1 MAPDTTET
9 TDTTEVSAIDIARR
23 VLKLEAEA
31 IDALVGRLDDNF
43 DRAVDTILKA
53 SGKVVVTGM
62 GKSGLICQ
70 KIAST
75 LASTGTSSF
84 FLHPAEGVHGDL
96 GVLMKNDVL
105 IAVSN
110 SGETD
115 EILRLIP
122 AVKRLGTP
130 MIVMTGIITS
140 TLAGFGDC
148 VLDVGVREEAC
159 PLGLAPTSSTTAT
172 LAMGDALAVA
182 LLEKKGFRAEDFA
195 SLHPAGSLG
204 KKLKTVAEYMHTGD
218 GVPSVT
224 VNTPMTDAM
233 AEMSKKRFG
242 VTGIFEGA
250 RLLGIITDGDIRR
263 SLEKGANLPDMTAGE
278 VMTIDPKVVG
288 QGSLVEEALN
298 IMEQYSITSLFVCD
312 AEGKAQGIVH
322 LHDLIRAGVL

>member
-1 MAPDTTET
+1 MSANTTE
-9 TDTTEVSAIDIARR
+9 ESAIDIARR
-23 VLKLEAEA
+23 VLKLEAGA

-43 DRAVDTILKA
+43 ARAVDMILKA

-75 LASTGTSSF
+75 LASTGTASF

-110 SGETD
+110 SGETE

-122 AVKRLGTP
+122 AVKRLGAP
-130 MIVMTGIITS
+130 MIVMTGIPSS

-182 LLEKKGFRAEDFA
+182 LLEKKGFKAEDFA

-218 GVPSVT
+218 GVPAVSAS
-224 VNTPMTDAM
+224 TPMTEAM
-233 AEMSKKRFG
+233 AEMSEKRLG
-242 VTGIFEGA
+242 VTGVFDA
-250 RLLGIITDGDIRR
+250 DRLLGIITDGDIRR
-263 SLEKGANLPDMTAGE
+263 ALEKRINLLDMTAGE
-278 VMTIDPKVVG
+278 VMTRDPKVVSKD
-288 QGSLVEEALN
+288 SLVEEALN
-298 IMEQYSITSLFVCD
+298 IMEEYSITSLFVCD
-312 AEGKAQGIVH
+312 DFGEALGVLH
-322 LHDLIRAGVL
+322 LHDLISAGVL

>member
-1 MAPDTTET
+1 MAPNT
-9 TDTTEVSAIDIARR
+9 TDSTKESAVDIARR
-23 VLKLEAEA
+23 VLKLEASA

-43 DRAVDTILKA
+43 ARAVDIILKA

-75 LASTGTSSF
+75 LASTGTASF

-105 IAVSN
+105 IAISN
-110 SGETD
+110 SGETE

-122 AVKRLGTP
+122 SVKRLGTP
-130 MIVMTGIITS
+130 MIVMTGITSS

-148 VLDVGVREEAC
+148 VLDVGVSEEAC

-182 LLEKKGFRAEDFA
+182 LLEKKGFRADDFA

-218 GVPSVT
+218 GVPEVSV
-224 VNTPMTDAM
+224 NAPMTEAM
-233 AEMSKKRFG
+233 AEMSEKRLG
-242 VTGIFEGA
+242 VTGVVEGEKT
-250 RLLGIITDGDIRR
+250 LSGIITDGDIRR
-263 SLEKGANLPDMTAGE
+263 SLEKGLNLLDMTAEE
-278 VMTIDPKVVG
+278 VMTRNPKVVSRD
-288 QGSLVEEALN
+288 SLVEEALN
-298 IMEQYSITSLFVCD
+298 IMEEYSITSLFVCD
-312 AEGKAQGIVH
+312 SEGKAQGILH